1 MSKSPILRTDFIMN
15 TIEFKEDEGAFIN
28 GVLIPGSKN
37 GHWKDTAFALA
48 KGFNMTITNE
58 LSLNNSLDAITKGG
72 CFRIGTDTA
81 AALLQNADFTSGMF
95 AYRQLGILRTLSGK
109 HVGQG
114 HPPSTFKPNSIVLVS
129 YFSDREEM
137 LGFNVIW
144 GI

>member
-1 MSKSPILRTDFIMN
+1 MN
-15 TIEFKEDEGAFIN
+15 KIEFKDGEGAFIN
-28 GVLIPGSKN
+28 GVLIPNSHN
-37 GHWKDTAFALA
+37 GHWKDAAFALA
-48 KGFNMTITNE
+48 TGFNMTITNE

-72 CFRIGTDTA
+72 CFRINAEA
-81 AALLQNADFTSGMF
+81 AGALLQNADFTSGMY
-95 AYRQLGILRTLSGK
+95 AYRQLGILRTMSGK
-109 HVGQG
+109 HIGQG